1 MSLSA
6 ISTNR
11 SYGNCC
17 DDIRPFIVSVE
28 DTAVI
33 ASTVGS
39 AVVSGGGGG
48 GAIIGDE
55 IVAELITVTQLNAE
69 TILTTILTATSATI
83 GILTVTTI
91 SGFTVNSGD
100 DVTFVGVTTDDKFF
114 WDSSKSTLFI
124 DGDFK
129 TRDPFITLCRQS
141 NENDPTIADA
151 DKDKGILFHWYDDD
165 ASLAKKGFFGFD
177 ESTRRFMFNSNI
189 VDPVT
194 NDIIVGVG
202 VSYGDIQANT
212 FYGNTLVNEDLN
224 QPSLGISSAT
234 DLNIRAEDNMSITA
248 EDDLTIQTI
257 NNGGDINITTNDGDF
272 NLDITGEM
280 TLDVT
285 NGGLDILVNGLSTDA
300 ITIENND
307 GVIDILTVTS
317 TDAEAISLTT
327 QNGGILLNA
336 SIGITMDS
344 ANDIDIVPTNS
355 FNVTTA
361 GGSALLSFDDT
372 DGLTTNKEKT
382 DYLHW
387 VPYYKFDASVGFWFT
402 TRAVPSNPIHS
413 WIKDAAAETAIIFSD
428 LDISSRTT
436 TDKGYKL
443 NSIFFAYKITGQA
456 LTSITAIL
464 TEKTFDPTT
473 PTAGVTLT
481 DIPVSDGT
489 NGLST
494 GTPINDHYLSVDIDT
509 PAYLNDESVLN
520 LELRIVSQAAS
531 VVEFYGVHLFFARND
546 L

>member
-1 MSLSA
+1 MLSA

-33 ASTVGS
+33 SSTISS
-39 AVVSGGGGG
+39 ATTTVSGG
-48 GAIIGDE
+48 AETGDD
-55 IVAELITVTQLNAE
+55 ITTELITVTQLNAE
-69 TILTTILTATSATI
+69 TIVTSTLTSSSVTTTILNVS
-83 GILTVTTI
+83 TI

-100 DVTFVGVTTDDKFF
+100 DVTFTGATTIDKFF

-129 TRDPFITLCRQS
+129 TRDPFITLCRES
-141 NENDPTIADA
+141 NENDPTIADVN
-151 DKDKGILFHWYDDD
+151 KDKGILFHWYDDD

-194 NDIIVGVG
+194 DDIVVGVG
-202 VSYGDIQANT
+202 VSYGDIQANA
-212 FYGNTLVNEDLN
+212 FYAEKLINDDTTVA
-224 QPSLGISSAT
+224 SLGISSIT
-234 DLNIRAEDNMSITA
+234 DLNIRAEDNVTITA

-257 NNGGDINITTNDGDF
+257 NAAGDINIATNNGDL
-272 NLDITGEM
+272 NIDITGET
-280 TLDVT
+280 TLDIT
-285 NGGLDILVNGLSTDA
+285 NGGLDILVDGLSTDA

-317 TDAEAISLTT
+317 TDKEAISLVT
-327 QNGGILLNA
+327 QNGGILLDSN
-336 SIGITMDS
+336 SLGIT
-344 ANDIDIVPTNS
+344 ANSTSDIDMIVTDS
-355 FNVTTA
+355 FNVTA
-361 GGSALLSFDDT
+361 NSSALLSFDDT
-372 DGLTTNKEKT
+372 NGLVTNKEKT

-387 VPYYKFDASVGFWFT
+387 VPYYKWDVSVGFWFT
-402 TRAVPSNPIHS
+402 NRSVPSNPVHS

-443 NSIFFAYKITGQA
+443 NSIFFAYKVTGQA
-456 LTSITAIL
+456 LTSISAVL

-473 PTAGVTLT
+473 PTAGVSLT
-481 DIPVSDGT
+481 NIPVSDGT

-494 GTPINDHYLSVDIDT
+494 GTAINDHYLSVNIDT
-509 PAYLNDESVLN
+509 PTYLNDESVLN
-520 LELRIVSQAAS
+520 LELRIVSQASS
-531 VVEFYGVHLFFARND
+531 VFEFYGVHLSFARND
-546 L
+546 M